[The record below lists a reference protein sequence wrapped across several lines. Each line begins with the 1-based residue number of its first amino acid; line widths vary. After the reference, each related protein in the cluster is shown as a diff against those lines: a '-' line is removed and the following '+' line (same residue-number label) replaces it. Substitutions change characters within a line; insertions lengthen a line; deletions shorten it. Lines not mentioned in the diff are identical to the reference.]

1 MSQNLSSAAVVIG
14 ALRVKHFSRQ
24 QKQTTFVVIVIPGK
38 MISFD
43 RQPLLKIDRLALLG
57 LNFL

>member
-1 MSQNLSSAAVVIG
+1 MEQSDLDPHC
-14 ALRVKHFSRQ
+14 LTKRLFKHFNRQ

-43 RQPLLKIDRLALLG
+43 RQPVLKIDRLAL
-57 LNFL
+57 